1 MAVIATGFFDG
12 VHLGHRRVVEALV
25 SFARRTGGEAVVVT
39 FAQHPRAVLQQDARS
54 LRLLTSA
61 EEKEAMLYELGV
73 DRVETLPFD
82 RAFARL
88 TASEYIYDV
97 LIGRF
102 DADGLVLGYD
112 NRFGSDRLTPD
123 RIAPIAES
131 LGLEV
136 LVVPPVVTGA
146 VETAAASEN
155 RSHPRLR
162 KREGPADE
170 VSGRGPASPDVFG
183 GWLPRNEGRTKEF
196 EVSEE
201 VYAKIAMRE
210 GTEGVIAEVRM
221 PERRLEDLPLPR
233 NPLVVVL
240 ERVEKPGNLGAVLR
254 SADAAGADAVLVC
267 DPLTDLWNPNLIR
280 ASVGAVFTVPC
291 AACSSAEAIAFLKA
305 RGIRILT
312 AQLQDSS
319 LYYDCDMT
327 VGTALVMGTE
337 STGLTGQWREAADAH
352 IRIPMLG
359 RLDSL
364 NVSVSAAILLFEAVR
379 QRQHG

>member
-1 MAVIATGFFDG
+1 MAEVITSPSNPKIKRLLA
-12 VHLGHRRVVEALV
+12 LQQKSSARREAGLFVVEGRRELQHCIDAGFAVDSVFVCPALL
-25 SFARRTGGEAVVVT
+25 SSAPEA
-39 FAQHPRAVLQQDARS
+39 
-54 LRLLTSA
+54 
-61 EEKEAMLYELGV
+61 
-73 DRVETLPFD
+73 
-82 RAFARL
+82 
-88 TASEYIYDV
+88 
-97 LIGRF
+97 
-102 DADGLVLGYD
+102 
-112 NRFGSDRLTPD
+112 
-123 RIAPIAES
+123 
-131 LGLEV
+131 
-136 LVVPPVVTGA
+136 GA
-146 VETAAASEN
+146 KV
-155 RSHPRLR
+155 
-162 KREGPADE
+162 
-170 VSGRGPASPDVFG
+170 
-183 GWLPRNEGRTKEF
+183 F

-210 GTEGVIAEVRM
+210 GTEGVVAEVRM
-221 PERRLEDLPLPR
+221 PERRLEDLALPE
-233 NPLVVVL
+233 NPLVMVL

-291 AACSSAEAIAFLKA
+291 VACSSQEAIAWLKA

-337 STGLTGQWREAADAH
+337 ATGLTGQWRQAADAH

-359 RLDSL
+359 ALDSL

-379 QRQHG
+379 QRRNG